1 MVNHFKRIQHV
12 FLVLDARKCWMK
24 NYSGT
29 NFIQHHPTWF
39 FFFVIYEMLD
49 EIGAFKRIY
58 RGWLGQHGLCYNTNM
73 WPSILNTSPSFSN
86 SRPSFWFSLKTSKAW
101 PSVWKA
107 RPIVWKARLS
117 VWKARAC
124 VLKQALCRVF
134 C

>member
-1 MVNHFKRIQHV
+1 MNPTRI
-12 FLVLDARKCWMK
+12 FGAGCKKMLDEKLFWNK
-24 NYSGT
+24 
-29 NFIQHHPTWF
+29 FHPTPSNMIF
-39 FFFVIYEMLD
+39 FLFLIYEMLD

-73 WPSILNTSPSFSN
+73 WPSILNTLPSFSN
-86 SRPSFWFSLKTSKAW
+86 SRPSFWFSLKASKAW

-107 RPIVWKARLS
+107 RPIVWKPQLS